1 MTGRILALSLLAF
14 LPPIYGQGL
23 TPEQKKPIDGAMPQA
38 AAAKPQK
45 PRRVLVSNLNVRRGS
60 VRLGEREHPSI
71 PYGNYAIEQLGKR
84 TGAYEAVFDNDIA
97 LFKPGV
103 IEQFDAIVFLNT
115 VGVLFD
121 DKELRAS
128 LLDFIA
134 SGKGFVG
141 FHAAAATFVEYPV
154 YDQFPAF
161 GQMLGGTENGGH
173 PWKPSETFT
182 VKVDDAKSPLT
193 AMFDSAGFEISDE
206 AYQFQE
212 PDLRERLHVLLSID
226 TAKSDVA
233 NRRFLPI
240 RQQDKDFPVSWI
252 KPHGK
257 GRVFY
262 TSLGHNPHIFGHPA
276 LLRHFLAGIQ
286 YAVGDLPAD
295 DTPSAKLTSSGR

>member
-1 MTGRILALSLLAF
+1 MTKRIFVLSLLAF
-14 LPPIYGQGL
+14 LAPLYGQGL
-23 TPEQKKPIDGAMPQA
+23 TPEQKKPIDDAMPKA
-38 AAAKPQK
+38 APAMPQK
-45 PRRVLVSNLNVRRGS
+45 PRRVLVSTLNVRRGS
-60 VRLGEREHPSI
+60 VRLGEREHSSI

-84 TGAYEAVFDNDIA
+84 TGAYEAVFNNDIA
-97 LFKPGV
+97 MFKPGV
-103 IEQFDAIVFLNT
+103 IDQFDAILFLNT

-173 PWKPSETFT
+173 PWKPTESFT
-182 VKVDDAKSPLT
+182 VKVDDPKSPLT
-193 AMFDSAGFEISDE
+193 AMFGSEGFEVSDE

-212 PDLRERLHVLLSID
+212 PDLRGRLHVLLSID
-226 TAKSDVA
+226 TVKTDTAG
-233 NRRFLPI
+233 RRFLPI

-262 TSLGHNPHIFGHPA
+262 TSLGHNPNIFWHA
-276 LLRHFLAGIQ
+276 AIAQHFLAGIQ
-286 YAVGDLPAD
+286 YAIGDLPAD
-295 DTPSAKLTSSGR
+295 DTPSAKLTAGGR